1 MYLLVLQGGMAAGS
15 TLWGAVATHLGLP
28 AAFLLAAVGMV
39 LGLAA
44 AVRYRLP
51 ASQMEPG

>member
-1 MYLLVLQGGMAAGS
+1 MGI
-15 TLWGAVATHLGLP
+15 P

-39 LGLAA
+39 LGLAT

-51 ASQMEPG
+51 ASQMELG